1 MMANMGIKTKTTG
14 AHSGVTLVEVMIGSV
29 IIAMVFLSTMATLS
43 IGFRSSESARLNAD
57 AQFHLESELE
67 YIRSL
72 SWSEIETL
80 KTNYDNAKDSNK
92 SLSFYTASTNNR
104 LASAISLTNR
114 ESRSDQME
122 ILLEVS
128 WTDTKG
134 KTHNANLV
142 TIVTKSGVSAS

>member
-1 MMANMGIKTKTTG
+1 
-14 AHSGVTLVEVMIGSV
+14 
-29 IIAMVFLSTMATLS
+29 MATLS